1 MIFLLTSKS
10 NIFKLLKVL
19 ILLLIIFI
27 VIFSCG
33 KGINTSNTKVSDAKY
48 VLPYPIGKN
57 YLCSQSFGGNISHQ
71 GVFYYSVDFDMPKE
85 SIITAAR
92 KGRVIFFQEN
102 FYNKDLGTEKAN
114 VVIIQHEDS
123 TYARYAHLTHNGA
136 LVEVGQEVE
145 TGDTLGFSGSSGSP
159 GHYHLHFDVTKDCPQ
174 TNCQTVPFKFK
185 NCSPDHYPLK
195 SGVYY
200 RAEEY

>member
-27 VIFSCG
+27 VIFSCK
-33 KGINTSNTKVSDAKY
+33 KGINTSNPKVSDAKY
-48 VLPYPIGKN
+48 VLPYPIGKK

-71 GVFYYSVDFDMPKE
+71 GVFYYSVDFDMPKG

-102 FYNKDLGTEKAN
+102 FYDQDLGTEKAN

-136 LVEVGQEVE
+136 LVEVGHEVE

-174 TNCQTVPFKFK
+174 TNCQTIPFKFK

-200 RAEEY
+200 RAKKY